1 MEMEEDNVLDELH
14 SVRDFVRWGASRFT
28 EARLWFGHGTDNAW
42 DEAVVLV
49 CAALHLPLDTGA
61 RALDARLTGREK
73 QVVLEYLER
82 RVTERVPAPYLTGE
96 AWFAGLRFVV
106 DERVLVPRSPFAE
119 LIQGEFG
126 PWLTRTP
133 ERILDLCT
141 GSGCIGIASAL
152 TFPDAEVD
160 LVDVS
165 AAALEIAEVNIAAHR
180 VERRVRTVESDLFE
194 ELDEAYD
201 LIVCNPPYVDADD
214 YAELPDE
221 YRCEPEL
228 ALAAGFDGLDVVRRV
243 LRDAADWLNDEG
255 VLFVEV
261 GNSAVALEER
271 FPDIGFTWVE
281 LERGGDGIFVF
292 SREELL
298 AIQDL
303 LD

>member
-1 MEMEEDNVLDELH
+1 MEDDEVLDALCT
-14 SVRDFVRWGASRFT
+14 VRDFVRWGASRFT
-28 EARLWFGHGTDNAW
+28 AAELWFGHGTDNAW

-49 CAALHLPLDTGA
+49 CAALRLPLDSGA
-61 RALDARLTGREK
+61 RALDARLTRAEK

-96 AWFAGLRFVV
+96 AWFAGLPFVV

-119 LIQGEFG
+119 LIDREFS
-126 PWLTRTP
+126 PWLTRMP

-141 GSGCIGIASAL
+141 GSGCIGIACAL
-152 TFPDAEVD
+152 AFPDAEVD
-160 LVDVS
+160 LVDIS
-165 AAALEIAEVNIAAHR
+165 MEALEVAELNVARHR
-180 VERRVRTVESDLFE
+180 VERRVRTLESDLFE
-194 ELDEAYD
+194 DLDQAYD
-201 LIVCNPPYVDADD
+201 MIVCNPPYVDADE

-221 YRCEPEL
+221 YRREPEL
-228 ALAAGFDGLDVVRRV
+228 ALAAGIDGLDVVRRV
-243 LRDAADWLNDEG
+243 LRDAPDWLEDEG
-255 VLFVEV
+255 LLLVEV

-271 FPDIGFTWVE
+271 FPDVVFTWVE

>member
-1 MEMEEDNVLDELH
+1 MEDDEVLDALCT
-14 SVRDFVRWGASRFT
+14 VRDFVRWGASRFT
-28 EARLWFGHGTDNAW
+28 AAELWFGHGTDNAW

-49 CAALHLPLDTGA
+49 CAALRLPLDSGA
-61 RALDARLTGREK
+61 RALDARLTRAEK

-96 AWFAGLRFVV
+96 AWFAGLPFVV

-119 LIQGEFG
+119 LIDREFS
-126 PWLTRTP
+126 PWLTRMP

-141 GSGCIGIASAL
+141 GSGCIGIACAL
-152 TFPDAEVD
+152 AFPDAEVD
-160 LVDVS
+160 LVDIS
-165 AAALEIAEVNIAAHR
+165 MEALEVAELNVARHR
-180 VERRVRTVESDLFE
+180 VERRVRTLESDLFE
-194 ELDEAYD
+194 DLDQAYD
-201 LIVCNPPYVDADD
+201 LIVCNPPYVDAD
-214 YAELPDE
+214 E
-221 YRCEPEL
+221 YRREPEL
-228 ALAAGFDGLDVVRRV
+228 ALAAGIDGLDVVRRV
-243 LRDAADWLNDEG
+243 LRDAPDWLEDEG
-255 VLFVEV
+255 LLLVEV

-271 FPDIGFTWVE
+271 FPDVVFTWVE

>member
-1 MEMEEDNVLDELH
+1 MADDEVLDALCT
-14 SVRDFVRWGASRFT
+14 VRDFVRWGASRFT
-28 EARLWFGHGTDNAW
+28 AAELWFGHGTDNAW

-49 CAALHLPLDTGA
+49 CAALRLPLDSGA
-61 RALDARLTGREK
+61 RALDARLTRAEK

-82 RVTERVPAPYLTGE
+82 RVTERTPTPYLTGE
-96 AWFAGLRFVV
+96 AWFAGLPFIV

-119 LIQGEFG
+119 LIDREFS
-126 PWLTRTP
+126 PWLTRMP

-141 GSGCIGIASAL
+141 GSGCIGIACAL
-152 TFPDAEVD
+152 AFPDAEVD
-160 LVDVS
+160 LVDIS
-165 AAALEIAEVNIAAHR
+165 MEALEVAELNVARHR
-180 VERRVRTVESDLFE
+180 VERRVRTLESDLFE
-194 ELDEAYD
+194 DLDQAYD
-201 LIVCNPPYVDADD
+201 LIVCNPPYVDADE

-221 YRCEPEL
+221 YRREPEL
-228 ALAAGFDGLDVVRRV
+228 ALAAGVDGLDVVRRV
-243 LRDAADWLNDEG
+243 LRDAPDWLEDEG
-255 VLFVEV
+255 LLLVEV

-271 FPDIGFTWVE
+271 FPDVVFTWVE